1 MVFSD
6 MKDMVMRNTV
16 LLGITIAVLA
26 AFVNQLVISFIND
39 IIIPIIDRDGDNDN
53 EPDINK
59 IANYTVKINGIT
71 FKIGAFVLALIR
83 FILVLFFIFI
93 VCYILLKSKKP

>member
-1 MVFSD
+1 MVLGD
-6 MKDMVMRNTV
+6 MKDMIMRNTV

-39 IIIPIIDRDGDNDN
+39 IILPIIDRDGDDNN

-59 IANYTVKINGIT
+59 IANYKVKVNGIT
-71 FKIGAFVLALIR
+71 FKIGAFILALIR
-83 FILVLFFIFI
+83 FVLVLFFIFI
-93 VCYILLKSKKP
+93 VCYILLKTKK

>member
-1 MVFSD
+1 MVFND
-6 MKDMVMRNTV
+6 IKNMVTTNTA
-16 LLGITIAVLA
+16 LLGITIAVMA
-26 AFVNQLVISFIND
+26 AFINQLVFSFIND

-59 IANYTVKINGIT
+59 LSNYKFKVNGIT
-71 FKIGAFVLALIR
+71 FKTGAFLLALIR

-93 VCYILLKSKKP
+93 VCLIILKYKN

>member
-1 MVFSD
+1 MVFND
-6 MKDMVMRNTV
+6 IKNMITTNTA
-16 LLGITIAVLA
+16 LLGITIAVMA
-26 AFVNQLVISFIND
+26 AFINQLVFSFIND

-59 IANYTVKINGIT
+59 LSNYKLKVNGIT
-71 FKIGAFVLALIR
+71 FKTGAFLLALIR

-93 VCYILLKSKKP
+93 VCLIILKYKN